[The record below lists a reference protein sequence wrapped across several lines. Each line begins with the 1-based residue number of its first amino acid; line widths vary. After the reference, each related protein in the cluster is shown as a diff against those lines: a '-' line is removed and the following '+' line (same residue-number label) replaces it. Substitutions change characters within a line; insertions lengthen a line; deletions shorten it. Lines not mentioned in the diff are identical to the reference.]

1 MVILHERSMAE
12 LMREWLRSWDQLN
25 IGEHEQNRLETI
37 EPLNTQAT
45 TFNQINQPT
54 KCYKAKVFN

>member
-1 MVILHERSMAE
+1 MVHGWINEGVIKVMGSAE
-12 LMREWLRSWDQLN
+12 YRITWTEPIRN
-25 IGEHEQNRLETI
+25 II